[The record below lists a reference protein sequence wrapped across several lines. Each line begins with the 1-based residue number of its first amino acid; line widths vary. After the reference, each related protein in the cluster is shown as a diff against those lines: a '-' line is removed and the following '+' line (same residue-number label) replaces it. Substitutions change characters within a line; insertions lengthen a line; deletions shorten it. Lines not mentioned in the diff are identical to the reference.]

1 MKKVGAP
8 QPEDLLKA
16 SSRDI
21 VLSLRSVS
29 KECSLLF
36 KNVALELIEEVGAE
50 EALARAISYIA
61 GYTEKM
67 K

>member
-1 MKKVGAP
+1 
-8 QPEDLLKA
+8 LKA

-36 KNVALELIEEVGAE
+36 KEVAEELIEEVGAE